1 MSEAA
6 TTDRLV
12 HLQHRE
18 AIYEL
23 CRRAEALPDHEREL
37 FADRWH
43 RRLPITTIASNRHMP
58 EDLVRRSLQRIE
70 RRLRSRLFGFWF
82 IYRAKLPPDA
92 ARVADLAIRQ
102 GVPLRATATL
112 AGMSL
117 HDVRRHL
124 TTIKELLRWSRHEQS
139 SAS

>member
-12 HLQHRE
+12 HLHHRE

-23 CRRAEALPDHEREL
+23 CRRAEALPEHEREL

-43 RRLPITTIASNRHMP
+43 RRLPITVIARERQLP

-70 RRLRSRLFGFWF
+70 RRLRSRLFAFWWT
-82 IYRAKLPPDA
+82 YRSKLPPDT

-102 GVPLRATATL
+102 GVPLRGTATL

-117 HDVRRHL
+117 HEVRQHL